1 MTAAEESP
9 TTFRRIQA
17 QAPAEQLARALMS
30 VAHIADARDESAT
43 HDTVRIEVSDAGA
56 MVVTARNPQT
66 MAACIV
72 PEVDAISTGA
82 VEITPATA
90 RELAKICRHKVSKD
104 NPVEALL
111 THTADAL
118 ELELLYGLPICT
130 HRTRRPALSWRQKE
144 GAVFAAIREVAVEVE
159 ECHDAEMA
167 MADGYDGGTE
177 PGSGFADSAVEMT
190 PAQASELMKAAAS
203 LGEVLRLEPTELP
216 GRFFARA
223 GDFAAVW
230 ICRKDDDDEDGGED
244 DGDATPP
251 GPVVD
256 GTVGDVEDGGPG
268 ASPSLRIVNSKP
280 IGGLS

>member
-1 MTAAEESP
+1 MNAAEESP

-144 GAVFAAIREVAVEVE
+144 GAVFAAIREVAAEV
-159 ECHDAEMA
+159 
-167 MADGYDGGTE
+167 
-177 PGSGFADSAVEMT
+177 GSWSDSAVEMT

-203 LGEVLRLEPTELP
+203 LGEVLCLDHTELP

-230 ICRKDDDDEDGGED
+230 ICRKDDDDEDGG
-244 DGDATPP
+244 DAVPP

-256 GTVGDVEDGGPG
+256 GTVGDVEDDGPG
-268 ASPSLRIVNSKP
+268 ASPSLRIVKSKP

>member
-1 MTAAEESP
+1 MSAVEEPKSAIS
-9 TTFRRIQA
+9 RIQA

-43 HDTVRIEVSDAGA
+43 FDTVRIEVSDTGA

-72 PEVDAISTGA
+72 PEADAISAGA

-159 ECHDAEMA
+159 EMHDAAMA
-167 MADGYDGGTE
+167 AADGYGDEAG
-177 PGSGFADSAVEMT
+177 PGFADTAVEMT
-190 PAQASELMKAAAS
+190 PTQASELMKAAAS
-203 LGEVLRLEPTELP
+203 LGEVLRLEATEIG

-230 ICRKDDDDEDGGED
+230 VCRRDDADENDGED
-244 DGDATPP
+244 DGDGTPP
-251 GPVVD
+251 GPIVD
-256 GTVGDVEDGGPG
+256 GATGDVESHGQES
-268 ASPSLRIVNSKP
+268 SPALRVVSAKP